1 MTAIFYVGILKSLHC
16 LNAILDLRSN
26 EATVRVKRL
35 GGGHMERVSFYPK
48 DSNLFCVY
56 GPEGKMVDFYD
67 ARNCAKPFHYI
78 ARSHVA
84 TADFSPDGS
93 KFLIS
98 R

>member
-1 MTAIFYVGILKSLHC
+1 M
-16 LNAILDLRSN
+16 
-26 EATVRVKRL
+26 RVKRL

-98 R
+98 RYVDKL